1 MTANVTECS
10 DVHVWVLLYSVENVL
25 SNILVKKIGFR
36 IMASNRFELRHL
48 VIGIFVEQG

>member
-25 SNILVKKIGFR
+25 GNILVKKIGFGLWLP
-36 IMASNRFELRHL
+36 IGLSLDL